1 MENRPDFKMYFL
13 RKWGV
18 IPMLVYL
25 MFVKTNAASSYA
37 YLGSA
42 SCIIT
47 RFYFPLCPK
56 NDSEGCIP
64 VPGKRSERLNFGD
77 TVDGSEIR
85 QTHKF
90 R

>member
-1 MENRPDFKMYFL
+1 
-13 RKWGV
+13 
-18 IPMLVYL
+18 MLVYL